1 MSRSLG
7 ASCTLPKLLLLGC
20 KEGLSVREKKISFEM
35 SDISIAPFVTYETLQ
50 IELKGEF
57 HEGKIIEQEPLGN
70 HRDHGQEKEL

>member
-1 MSRSLG
+1 
-7 ASCTLPKLLLLGC
+7 
-20 KEGLSVREKKISFEM
+20 M
-35 SDISIAPFVTYETLQ
+35 SDISIAPFVTCETLQ